1 MLVNK
6 VTTGFVIQ
14 VFDTELKRF
23 ISQEFVASDQCQYED
38 KEGVPVCSEAL
49 EVDGK
54 EAYLPFQMIQPQPSR
69 PPKKCVRVE
78 YDLNFWGGDYSG
90 VGQFAYVPLETIDR
104 LPGDDPDGKLKTAFT
119 VLVGDPRHIV
129 HYTFDEPT
137 DQDGNEWRE
146 DR

>member
-6 VTTGFVIQ
+6 VTVGFVVQ

-23 ISQEFVASDQCQYED
+23 ISQEFVAGEDVTYED
-38 KEGVPVCSEAL
+38 KKGDGVDSNIV

-54 EAYLPFQMIQPQPSR
+54 GASLPFHMVQPE
-69 PPKKCVRVE
+69 PPKVCVRVE
-78 YDLNFWGGDYSG
+78 YDLNYWGGDYSK
-90 VGQFAYVPLETIDR
+90 VGQFAYIPHEVIDR
-104 LPGDDPDGKLKTAFT
+104 LPGKDHDKKLKTAFT

-129 HYTFDEPT
+129 HYTWDEPT

-146 DR
+146 